1 MNTIL
6 IRQFFIHDMI
16 LLKKKIQFI
25 NDIRVSAM
33 LSMSIFKGCYN
44 NTPEADMRGE
54 SSLGE

>member
-33 LSMSIFKGCYN
+33 LSMSIFEGCYN
-44 NTPEADMRGE
+44 NTPGADMRGE